1 MDEFS
6 TDVAVY
12 ISQVCEALFMML
24 DEVNWDNWIGGIS
37 LDSDLVLEL
46 SELLYD
52 RGIDGTDLYEYFMQY
67 EFLENIWEWDAYED
81 DWG

>member
-12 ISQVCEALFMML
+12 ISQVCEALFIML

-67 EFLENIWEWDAYED
+67 ELLENIWEWDAYED

>member
-1 MDEFS
+1 MDEFGS
-6 TDVAVY
+6 EIAVY
-12 ISQVCEALFMML
+12 ISHVCEALFMML

-37 LDSDLVLEL
+37 LDSDLILEL

-52 RGIDGTDLYEYFMQY
+52 RGIDGTDIYEYFMQY
-67 EFLENIWEWDAYED
+67 ELLENIWEHDAYED